1 MTKVFQDPISIHN
14 LQNNVAQREIKLYS
28 TGTTKLLHGIS
39 LNLLM
44 SIPKTHLCKQKGEHP
59 NYSLQSILQ

>member
-28 TGTTKLLHGIS
+28 TGKAKLLHGVS

-44 SIPKTHLCKQKGEHP
+44 SIP
-59 NYSLQSILQ
+59 

>member
-14 LQNNVAQREIKLYS
+14 LQNNVAQREIKPYS

-44 SIPKTHLCKQKGEHP
+44 SIP
-59 NYSLQSILQ
+59 

>member
-14 LQNNVAQREIKLYS
+14 LQNNVAQRIIKLYS
-28 TGTTKLLHGIS
+28 TGTTKRLHGIS

-44 SIPKTHLCKQKGEHP
+44 SIP
-59 NYSLQSILQ
+59 